1 MSDLPDQPSSSAA
14 ESGNTDTHVPV
25 MLDAALDHLLGEHS
39 HGIFVDG
46 TFGRGGHARALLQ
59 RIDASSVLYVI
70 DRDPAAIATAYEL
83 AAQDPR
89 VQVVEGCFSNLKAEL
104 ADRGVT
110 QVTGVLLDLGVS
122 SPQLDEAQRG
132 FSLRLDGPLDM
143 RMTASGET
151 AAQWLNTAEP
161 HEIIRVLRTY
171 GEEKFAR
178 RIVQRLIAARPLERT
193 LQLADLVRDAIPR
206 ATQKPGGRHPATKTF
221 QAIRIYIN
229 DELGELE
236 RTLPDAFELLEV
248 GGRMAVI
255 TFHSIEARM
264 VKRFF
269 KTGCQPPSPPRHLP
283 LRADQLPQPKAKTVA
298 GPMRANALELA
309 DNPRARSAEL
319 RVLERL

>member
-1 MSDLPDQPSSSAA
+1 
-14 ESGNTDTHVPV
+14 

-59 RIDASSVLYVI
+59 RLDSSSVLFVI
-70 DRDPAAIATAYEL
+70 DRDPAAIIAAHEL
-83 AAQDPR
+83 AAQDSR
-89 VQVVEGCFSNLKAEL
+89 VQVVEGCFSNLKEEL

-110 QVTGVLLDLGVS
+110 QVTGILLDLGVS

-178 RIVQRLIAARPLERT
+178 RIVQRLVAARPLERT
-193 LQLADLVRDAIPR
+193 VQLADLVREAIPR

-236 RTLPDAFELLEV
+236 RTLPDAFELLET

-269 KTGCQPPSPPRHLP
+269 KTGCQPPAPPRRLP